1 MGDPGRNTGMADIL
15 RKKITDLAVD
25 LQEKERE
32 NNQLRAELAAARE
45 KVSAL
50 EIKVN
55 NQQDWLVEWRK
66 CEEALKAEKEGNKRL
81 TLELT
86 TCKSFHDV
94 AVKERDAERREV
106 DKLRTELAAERK
118 KREEAEEQ
126 VELDTKMM
134 DYRDKQIV
142 NLEAQVEVLR
152 RSLENISNLK
162 IDPTSP
168 EIFYHHVTDL
178 TSRALANLP
187 ARSAAIRKVLEAAEE
202 YVVSCQE
209 EAMGPRFLEE
219 TNLFEAVREAKRLA
233 SENPGKEFF
242 VLRAISSVKY
252 LEEPLKWRHFA
263 KK

>member
-1 MGDPGRNTGMADIL
+1 MSYKCNLCGEITLTPNHVCEQATQKMIDEIKKMGDPGRNTGMADIL

-32 NNQLRAELAAARE
+32 NNQLRA
-45 KVSAL
+45 
-50 EIKVN
+50 
-55 NQQDWLVEWRK
+55 
-66 CEEALKAEKEGNKRL
+66 
-81 TLELT
+81 ELT

-152 RSLENISNLK
+152 DALSWLVKLK
-162 IDPTSP
+162 
-168 EIFYHHVTDL
+168 EIKDSGKTASYKRNKEKAWEH
-178 TSRALANLP
+178 SRQVLANLP
-187 ARSAAIRKVLEAAEE
+187 AKAEKVKAVLDAAGEQRLKYKQAQLHGTRDDLEGYKDACNTTE
-202 YVVSCQE
+202 
-209 EAMGPRFLEE
+209 
-219 TNLFEAVREAKRLA
+219 EAVREWG
-233 SENPGKEFF
+233 EGK
-242 VLRAISSVKY
+242 
-252 LEEPLKWRHFA
+252 
-263 KK
+263 

>member
-1 MGDPGRNTGMADIL
+1 MKHEL
-15 RKKITDLAVD
+15 LDLYHAACESKDEDVIKAFQRARDRIGPQIAVD
-25 LQEKERE
+25 LILE
-32 NNQLRAELAAARE
+32 NNRLRA
-45 KVSAL
+45 
-50 EIKVN
+50 
-55 NQQDWLVEWRK
+55 
-66 CEEALKAEKEGNKRL
+66 
-81 TLELT
+81 ELT

-126 VELDTKMM
+126 VGLDTKMM

-178 TSRALANLP
+178 TSLALANLP
-187 ARSAAIRKVLEAAEE
+187 ARSAAIRKVLETADAFVEKHNQLKHSD
-202 YVVSCQE
+202 VLALCK
-209 EAMGPRFLEE
+209 
-219 TNLFEAVREAKRLA
+219 AVREWR
-233 SENPGKEFF
+233 E
-242 VLRAISSVKY
+242 VK
-252 LEEPLKWRHFA
+252 
-263 KK
+263 